1 MSTPAPSTPPHQFLN
16 CEMEFECPK
25 NWFELTETDKTGIKH
40 CSTCDKHVH
49 LCITQDEL
57 DAFAHQGECIAFFS
71 DPDLPTRFKLSRE
84 RAETNRRDP
93 DFRLERI
100 TLGLPRS
107 ANRGKLKSFLDSL
120 DEDENDLS
128 KKN

>member
-1 MSTPAPSTPPHQFLN
+1 MSTSASSTPPHQFLN
-16 CEMEFECPK
+16 CEMEYECPK
-25 NWFELTETDKTGIKH
+25 NWFELTETDKAGVKH

-57 DAFAHQGECIAFFS
+57 DSFAHQGACIAFFS
-71 DPDLPTRFKLSRE
+71 DPDLTTRFKLSRE
-84 RAETNRRDP
+84 RAETHRRDP

-107 ANRGKLKSFLDSL
+107 ANRGKLKSFLDGL
-120 DEDENDLS
+120 GDDEKDHLE
-128 KKN
+128 KN

>member
-1 MSTPAPSTPPHQFLN
+1 MSTSASSTPPHQFLN
-16 CEMEFECPK
+16 CEMEYECPK
-25 NWFELTETDKTGIKH
+25 NWFELTKTEKTGVKH

-71 DPDLPTRFKLSRE
+71 APDLATRFKLSLE
-84 RAETNRRDP
+84 RAEANSKDP
-93 DFRLERI
+93 NFQIGQI

-107 ANRGKLKSFLDSL
+107 ANRGKLKSFLDGL
-120 DEDENDLS
+120 NEDGNETS

>member
-1 MSTPAPSTPPHQFLN
+1 MSMPAPNKTPHQFLN

-25 NWFELTETDKTGIKH
+25 NWFELTETDKADVKH

-49 LCITQDEL
+49 LCISQDEL
-57 DAFAHQGECIAFFS
+57 DAFAYQGECVAFFS
-71 DPDLPTRFKLSRE
+71 APDLPSRFKLSRE
-84 RAETNRRDP
+84 RAVINLRDP

-107 ANRGKLKSFLDSL
+107 GNREKLKSFLDGL
-120 DEDENDLS
+120 DEDGKDQS